1 MEPKIKRPYDE
12 ITVKS
17 SSVEVCS
24 VDVPTDCWK
33 TNYGSR
39 QLHGTHW
46 AETAAAPWPTQ
57 SYDLTESNI
66 DTVRIKMIL
75 DNNNDPVDEE
85 ELPEA
90 EGMEEDD
97 MDAEEEEMT
106 EDEAAEFSLLNQQLD
121 QLDQALDA
129 IEQKNDSIHSQ
140 LRELLQESK
149 QARLEIE
156 AEAKKQW

>member
-1 MEPKIKRPYDE
+1 MFQLIVVQLTLEAD
-12 ITVKS
+12 
-17 SSVEVCS
+17 
-24 VDVPTDCWK
+24 
-33 TNYGSR
+33 NYYTAHTELRSR
-39 QLHGTHW
+39 GT
-46 AETAAAPWPTQ
+46 AELWPTQ

-66 DTVRIKMIL
+66 DTLKIEMIL

-149 QARLEIE
+149 QARLELE
-156 AEAKKQW
+156 ADAKKQ

>member
-1 MEPKIKRPYDE
+1 
-12 ITVKS
+12 
-17 SSVEVCS
+17 
-24 VDVPTDCWK
+24 
-33 TNYGSR
+33 
-39 QLHGTHW
+39 
-46 AETAAAPWPTQ
+46 
-57 SYDLTESNI
+57 
-66 DTVRIKMIL
+66 MIL

-129 IEQKNDSIHSQ
+129 IEQKNDSIHTQ

-149 QARLEIE
+149 QARLELE
-156 AEAKKQW
+156 EEAKKQW

>member
-1 MEPKIKRPYDE
+1 MFQLIVAKLTLEAD
-12 ITVKS
+12 
-17 SSVEVCS
+17 
-24 VDVPTDCWK
+24 
-33 TNYGSR
+33 NYTAHTEQR
-39 QLHGTHW
+39 QLHRDQHSHMI
-46 AETAAAPWPTQ
+46 WPRALLTQ
-57 SYDLTESNI
+57 WEL
-66 DTVRIKMIL
+66 RIKMIL

-97 MDAEEEEMT
+97 MDAEEEELT

-149 QARLEIE
+149 QARLELE
-156 AEAKKQW
+156 AEAEKQQ